1 MYVEPEHRGVGAGK
15 AILIRLIDAATIA
28 GYARIGLDSP
38 GVMTTAHGLY
48 RDLGFVETGTYVESE
63 IPDELK
69 PNWVLM
75 ARTLAGPET

>member
-15 AILIRLIDAATIA
+15 AILVRLIDAATIA
-28 GYARIGLDSP
+28 GYARIRLDSP
-38 GVMTTAHGLY
+38 GFMTTAHGLY